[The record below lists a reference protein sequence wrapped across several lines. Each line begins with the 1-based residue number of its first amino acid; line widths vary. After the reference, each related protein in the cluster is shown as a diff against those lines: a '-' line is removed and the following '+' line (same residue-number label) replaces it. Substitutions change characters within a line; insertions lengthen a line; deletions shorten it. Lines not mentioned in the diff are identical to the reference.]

1 MNRVRICRVFFFF
14 DGVGFNFIDEGVL
27 RMFEGSGIVRFMKDL
42 ESFLWLF
49 RIGGSRFG
57 VVRLVRKLLLVF
69 IGEMIEVKLR

>member
-1 MNRVRICRVFFFF
+1 
-14 DGVGFNFIDEGVL
+14 
-27 RMFEGSGIVRFMKDL
+27 MFEGSGIVRFMKDL

-57 VVRLVRKLLLVF
+57 VARLVRKLLLVF